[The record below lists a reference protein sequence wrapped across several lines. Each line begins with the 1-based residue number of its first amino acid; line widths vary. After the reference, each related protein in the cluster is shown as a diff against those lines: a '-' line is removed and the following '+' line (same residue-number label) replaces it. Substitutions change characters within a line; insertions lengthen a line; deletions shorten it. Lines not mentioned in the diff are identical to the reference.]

1 MRRSHYAI
9 LASLLVAIV
18 FVGLNL
24 ASWKWLAPARAD
36 FTANGLYTMSS
47 SAKRVVQR
55 LVEPVELELV
65 YSRGV
70 GAEFPAIRAH
80 ADRVR
85 QLMNEIAAQSGGK
98 VKARETEPEPFSD
111 EEDRVVAAGLT
122 PAPTNGPDPIYF
134 GVIGHNT
141 VDDNIAIPFLAPERD
156 ALLEYEL
163 VRLISQLDDPAP
175 PKVAVIS
182 SLLAYQRDPSEPGA
196 AFVLREARRAFDI
209 EIVPPDFRAL
219 PAGTDVLMM
228 IHPGPLDEWQQYVLD
243 QFMVH
248 KGRALIAL
256 DPVSRVSMTQPGQQA
271 IPASSLGRLGDML
284 GVSIGPDTVADRALA
299 LPVNVDAGGGRKAIV
314 GQPLFPAAPPALMSK
329 TDVVTADLSRPINF
343 GAPGHLIAKPPAG
356 ATFTTLV
363 ETTAQAALI
372 ASSIA
377 MSDPTPRAVLEA
389 YASSETPQILA
400 GRLSGELRSSFTLP
414 PSAPPQPDPVLA
426 ELERQEMAKV
436 PPFVSRSTDP
446 AEIIFVADADAFD
459 DGFYVNPQNNTAI
472 SDNAAFILNSLDN
485 LGGDEALT
493 ALRSRAPAA
502 RPMDRVDE
510 LRAAARDRLYE
521 EQQRLEKLLADAEGR
536 LNLLEGRRTSGATLT
551 AEEQAEIASYREQA
565 ADIRKQLRGVER
577 EFRRDID
584 ALAGQLQF
592 VNVWLPPIFV
602 GFIGVG
608 VFVWRSRRRGGTA

>member
-446 AEIIFVADADAFD
+446 DAFD